1 MGVADEQSELT
12 GWNLIESDLSGP
24 EALEQTDG
32 FMGENP
38 PFFRHEQNLD
48 EMIAIDADNES
59 LEGEVETTFDETP
72 LAELAT
78 ASPRSSVR
86 LSAAELGLLEVAD
99 STRGVPRGWRQ
110 DTFGDRVVNVLPW
123 STRPPDVFPALWTM
137 MSQRK
142 RQEVRADW
150 WKDDPD
156 AYRAEDARR
165 RSYHELKRTREVPV
179 CVTHRL
185 TRQSTSTNHAKKLN
199 RSDGSGGDR
208 RLWERSSDDGETVL
222 GTGVVIDL
230 LREAK
235 TKTLSGHF
243 DLVMLEIKNDEK
255 FFMSQDVPSRAL
267 HVNVAPLG
275 I

>member
-1 MGVADEQSELT
+1 
-12 GWNLIESDLSGP
+12 
-24 EALEQTDG
+24 
-32 FMGENP
+32 
-38 PFFRHEQNLD
+38 
-48 EMIAIDADNES
+48 MIAIDLDNEGV
-59 LEGEVETTFDETP
+59 EGEVATTFDETP

-78 ASPRSSVR
+78 ASPRSPVR
-86 LSAAELGLLEVAD
+86 LSAAELGLLEVSD

-110 DTFGDRVVNVLPW
+110 DIFGDRVVNVPPW
-123 STRPPDVFPALWTM
+123 TTRPPDVFPELWTM

-142 RQEVRADW
+142 RQEVRADELR
-150 WKDDPD
+150 DDPD
-156 AYRAEDARR
+156 AYSAQEARR
-165 RSYHELKRTREVPV
+165 GSYLELKRTREVPV
-179 CVTHRL
+179 CMTHRL
-185 TRQSTSTNHAKKLN
+185 TRQGTSTNQAEKLN

-208 RLWERSSDDGETVL
+208 RLWERSSDDAEIMY

-235 TKTLSGHF
+235 TKMLSGHF